1 MSAARPRPLRAGAD
15 ARPAPGS
22 EWGTMSA
29 RTVVLAIVLV
39 FIVGFGYL
47 TLSAIA
53 SGGFDVLSAIS
64 LLIIALFAF
73 GAVGALLRPPS

>member
-1 MSAARPRPLRAGAD
+1 MV
-15 ARPAPGS
+15 
-22 EWGTMSA
+22 TMSA
-29 RTVVLAIVLV
+29 RTVVLAVVLV

-73 GAVGALLRPPS
+73 GAVGALLRPPSQ

>member
-1 MSAARPRPLRAGAD
+1 MGD
-15 ARPAPGS
+15 V
-22 EWGTMSA
+22 SA
-29 RTVVLAIVLV
+29 RTVVLVIVLV

-64 LLIIALFAF
+64 LLIIALFLF
-73 GAVGALLRPPS
+73 GAVGALLRPPPE

>member
-1 MSAARPRPLRAGAD
+1 ML
-15 ARPAPGS
+15 
-22 EWGTMSA
+22 A
-29 RTVVLAIVLV
+29 RTVVLLLVLL

-64 LLIIALFAF
+64 LLIIALFA
-73 GAVGALLRPPS
+73 VGAIGALRGPPPE